1 MERQRNEPL
10 LKKGEKKKVTE
21 TGVSGV
27 FFVVVAV
34 PSLCIH
40 TADDNGVSCVLPRT
54 RCAVEEGEHR
64 GKKKRKVQ

>member
-21 TGVSGV
+21 TGYQAF

-64 GKKKRKVQ
+64 GKKKRKGQ